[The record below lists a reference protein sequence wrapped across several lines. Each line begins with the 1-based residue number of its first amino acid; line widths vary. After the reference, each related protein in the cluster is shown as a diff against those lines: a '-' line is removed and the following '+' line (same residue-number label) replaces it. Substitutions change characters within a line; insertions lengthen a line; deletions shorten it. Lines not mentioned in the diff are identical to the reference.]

1 MDLEQVVTIV
11 GWVIYAGL
19 ALLGIWGWLCIFLA
33 LRQVKRRR
41 FATDAEAEEFQ
52 EQLNDLISSGDTDA
66 AGQLCA
72 EPQYW
77 YKAVPHLIRG
87 ALNKRNLSPTKLRQS
102 LAARFE
108 REVLA
113 SIDSTMAS
121 VNTAIK
127 SAPMLGLLG
136 TVLGMIGAFGKIAG
150 VEHPNP
156 GDLAGDIN
164 VALYTTAIGLAVAIP
179 LVIAAN
185 FVSVRIRKLEDSTA
199 ELMQDFLEVL
209 ESSVD
214 NPVPREPQSRASRV
228 RAR

>member
-1 MDLEQVVTIV
+1 
-11 GWVIYAGL
+11 
-19 ALLGIWGWLCIFLA
+19 
-33 LRQVKRRR
+33 
-41 FATDAEAEEFQ
+41 
-52 EQLNDLISSGDTDA
+52 
-66 AGQLCA
+66 
-72 EPQYW
+72 
-77 YKAVPHLIRG
+77 
-87 ALNKRNLSPTKLRQS
+87 
-102 LAARFE
+102 

-214 NPVPREPQSRASRV
+214 NPVPREPQSRASR
-228 RAR
+228 